1 MGVGDGHRTPEILE
15 CQLCHPQSPFDV
27 KIPRSFFLVGLVL
40 GPRLA
45 KLRAYF
51 WLCSRETILA
61 VLRGPYETLG
71 IGSGSAACKVSTIS
85 AVLSILNPQFLV
97 ADGCV
102 CVCGGGKHPLKCLGL
117 GASPTLC
124 PASFILGVLGV
135 EKGHAHS
142 CRRHLA
148 PNSSLSGYL
157 LPSWESHRSPYPTPL
172 VLF

>member
-1 MGVGDGHRTPEILE
+1 MPPTKPFRCED
-15 CQLCHPQSPFDV
+15 PQIFF
-27 KIPRSFFLVGLVL
+27 FFLVGLVL

-102 CVCGGGKHPLKCLGL
+102 CVGED
-117 GASPTLC
+117 
-124 PASFILGVLGV
+124 IL
-135 EKGHAHS
+135 
-142 CRRHLA
+142 
-148 PNSSLSGYL
+148 
-157 LPSWESHRSPYPTPL
+157 
-172 VLF
+172 